1 MVTQIMVEKMS
12 ISVKAGRV
20 VVETASWLSTEEKTE
35 IKRQSRRERKK
46 TNEMTEEGRRFRER
60 EIKGNA
66 RA

>member
-1 MVTQIMVEKMS
+1 MVEKMS

>member
-60 EIKGNA
+60 EIKENA